1 MELTP
6 KELMKQYVDSQK
18 FTGTTEIMQAMKE
31 MFRDVIQQVME
42 SELDVEIG
50 MLF

>member
-18 FTGTTEIMQAMKE
+18 FTNTTENYAGMKKY
-31 MFRDVIQQVME
+31 RI
-42 SELDVEIG
+42 LK
-50 MLF
+50 LKYLLN